1 MRRQKHRSIAREF
14 WLQGWL
20 GTWWLATAEASVLIG
35 EWLRRECCGVP
46 CGVGVA
52 VDELAAFMGIEGD
65 CEDCADELAGS
76 EGSDAIVVRD
86 AGVLFTAGCSFA
98 RLRGPISA
106 GAK

>member
-1 MRRQKHRSIAREF
+1 
-14 WLQGWL
+14 
-20 GTWWLATAEASVLIG
+20 
-35 EWLRRECCGVP
+35 
-46 CGVGVA
+46 VA

-76 EGSDAIVVRD
+76 EGCDAIVVGD

-106 GAK
+106 GAEVRRCSTRRGELHFAPCRRRLLPVVVRRRCS